1 MDTPLFS
8 TDLIPGNITST
19 LPPGYTLRPLQS
31 GDYNRGVLEVLTVLT
46 TVGSISESQYLG
58 TPFQPPNQT
67 VSNGFVVETIRI
79 SPSLLKTTQIGL

>member
-58 TPFQPPNQT
+58 TSFQPTNQT
-67 VSNGFVVETIRI
+67 VSNGFVVETIHI